1 MKAKG
6 GQTQRDIMT
15 RKRDTTLVQKRGTI
29 SWLFAMARE
38 LPGYSLPI
46 LGFSVV
52 SNTLLLVSPLYM
64 LQVYDRILTSGSTDT
79 LIWITVISVF
89 LMGIYAAAETGRRRI
104 CAIAAEELEEK
115 LSERIFTEFDK
126 THDAGGRLPNDLRVL
141 SRIRGFFQN
150 QTVLPFFDLPFAPLF
165 LIVMFMIHPLIGAL
179 GLGGG
184 IILLGMAIFAELS
197 TRHTN
202 ESASAVS
209 SKAFTL
215 ASGLSRQR
223 SAIVAMGL
231 THNALAKW
239 RETKETARDLNLKA
253 SAKETGFSSVTKAGR
268 QSLQI
273 LILGAGGAL
282 AVTGQVSPG
291 AIVAGSIILG
301 RALGPIDQIVG
312 SWRGIASARSAWN
325 QVQVAIENDAEEEDY
340 MPLPRPAAQLKLDR
354 LSIAVPGSRE
364 ALIRPFGL
372 EASGGQMIAILGSNG
387 CGKTTLLQTI
397 AGAWAPH
404 SGNVILGGRDLHAWA
419 SADRG
424 QYIGYVPQ
432 DVELLPG
439 TVGENISRMTD
450 CEAADIIDAAQKA
463 GAHEMILGLPQG
475 YETEVGVTGVG
486 SLSAGQRQLIGLA
499 RALFG
504 NPVMVLLDEP
514 TANLDLTAV
523 YHAISNL
530 NKIAKAGT
538 IILTATHDLKLI
550 SATQSVMVVRE
561 GGILTA
567 DTKQYIAASKPKA
580 ANAPARSLHAI
591 GANS

>member
-1 MKAKG
+1 
-6 GQTQRDIMT
+6 MT
-15 RKRDTTLVQKRGTI
+15 GKRHNSEPKTRGTT
-29 SWLFAMARE
+29 SWLFTMARE

-46 LGFSVV
+46 FGFSLV
-52 SNTLLLVSPLYM
+52 SNALLLVSPLYM

-79 LIWITVISVF
+79 LIWITLISVF
-89 LMGIYAAAETGRRRI
+89 LMGIYAAAEAGRRRI
-104 CAIAAEELEEK
+104 CSIAAEELEEK

-126 THDAGGRLPNDLRVL
+126 THDAGGRLANDLRVL

-165 LIVMFMIHPLIGAL
+165 IIVMFMIHPLIGFL

-184 IILLGMAIFAELS
+184 IILLIVAITAELS
-197 TRHTN
+197 ARKTN
-202 ESASAVS
+202 ETANAVN
-209 SKAFTL
+209 SKAFNL

-231 THNALAKW
+231 TDNALSKW
-239 RETKETARDLNLKA
+239 RDTKDTARDLNLKA
-253 SAKETGFSSVTKAGR
+253 GAKETGFSSVTKAMR

-282 AVTGQVSPG
+282 AITQQVSPG

-312 SWRGIASARSAWN
+312 GWRGITSARAAWN
-325 QVQVAIENDAEEEDY
+325 QLQTAIENNDIEQSY
-340 MPLPRPAAQLKLDR
+340 TPLPRPQASLKLDR

-364 ALIRPFGL
+364 ALIRPFGF
-372 EASGGQMIAILGSNG
+372 EASGGQMVAILGSNG

-397 AGAWAPH
+397 AGAWSPH
-404 SGNVILGGRDLHAWA
+404 SGSVVLGGRDLHAWA

-439 TVGENISRMTD
+439 TVGENIARMT
-450 CEAADIIDAAQKA
+450 EAEPADIIDAAQKA
-463 GAHEMILGLPQG
+463 GAHEMILGLPKG
-475 YETEVGVTGVG
+475 YETEVGVAGIG

-514 TANLDLTAV
+514 TANLDHKAVSHAVNNLT
-523 YHAISNL
+523 
-530 NKIAKAGT
+530 KIAASG
-538 IILTATHDLKLI
+538 IIVLTATHDLKLI
-550 SATQSVMVVRE
+550 SATKNVMVVHQ
-561 GGILTA
+561 GGVLIA
-567 DTKQYIAASKPKA
+567 DTQQYIQASKPKA
-580 ANAPARSLHAI
+580 ANAPAQPLRTV
-591 GANS
+591 GANA

>member
-1 MKAKG
+1 MTSKASNES
-6 GQTQRDIMT
+6 R
-15 RKRDTTLVQKRGTI
+15 QKRGTI

-79 LIWITVISVF
+79 LIWITIISVF

-115 LSERIFTEFDK
+115 LSERVFTEFDK

-141 SRIRGFFQN
+141 SRIRGFLQN

-184 IILLGMAIFAELS
+184 IILLGVAIFAELS

-239 RETKETARDLNLKA
+239 RETKETARDLSLKA

-282 AVTGQVSPG
+282 AITGQVSPG

-325 QVQVAIENDAEEEDY
+325 QVQVAIENDAEAEDY
-340 MPLPRPAAQLKLDR
+340 MPLPRPAAHLKLDR
-354 LSIAVPGSRE
+354 LSIAIPGSRE
-364 ALIRPFGL
+364 ALIRPFGF
-372 EASGGQMIAILGSNG
+372 EASGSQMIAIVGSNG

-397 AGAWAPH
+397 AGAWTPH
-404 SGNVILGGRDLHAWA
+404 SGNVTLGGRDLHAWA

-463 GAHEMILGLPQG
+463 GAHEMILGLPHG

-514 TANLDLTAV
+514 TANLDPTAV

-530 NKIAKAGT
+530 NKIAKSGT
-538 IILTATHDLKLI
+538 IILTATHDVKLI
-550 SATQSVMVVRE
+550 SATQSVMVIRE

-567 DTKQYIAASKPKA
+567 DTKQYMAASKPKA
-580 ANAPARSLHAI
+580 ANAPARPLRAV

>member
-1 MKAKG
+1 MRRSKHNKP
-6 GQTQRDIMT
+6 
-15 RKRDTTLVQKRGTI
+15 LQKRGLV
-29 SWLFAMARE
+29 SWFFAMGRE
-38 LPGYSLPI
+38 LPGYFVPI
-46 LGFSVV
+46 LGFSLV
-52 SNTLLLVSPLYM
+52 SNLLLLVSPLYM
-64 LQVYDRILTSGSTDT
+64 LQVYDRILTSGSKDT
-79 LIWITVISVF
+79 LIWITAISVF
-89 LMGIYAAAETGRRRI
+89 LLAIYAAAETGRRRI
-104 CAIAAEELEEK
+104 CSLASEELEEK
-115 LSERIFTEFDK
+115 LSERIFAEFDK

-141 SRIRGFFQN
+141 SRIRAFFQN

-165 LIVMFMIHPLIGAL
+165 LIVMFMIHPIIGLL

-184 IILLGMAIFAELS
+184 IILLSIAVFAEIS
-197 TRHTN
+197 ARRTN
-202 ESASAVS
+202 ETAASVNS
-209 SKAFTL
+209 QAFNL

-239 RETKETARDLNLKA
+239 RETKQTARDLNLKA
-253 SAKETGFSSVTKAGR
+253 GAKETGFSSVTKAGR
-268 QSLQI
+268 QMLQI
-273 LILGAGGAL
+273 LILGTGGAL
-282 AVTGQVSPG
+282 AITQQISPG

-312 SWRGIASARSAWN
+312 SWRGIAGARSAWN
-325 QVQVAIENDAEEEDY
+325 QVQAAIENDEVKPEY
-340 MPLPRPAAQLKLDR
+340 TPLPRPEAQLKLDR

-364 ALIRPFGL
+364 ALIRPFGF

-397 AGAWAPH
+397 AGAWTPH
-404 SGNVILGGRDLHAWA
+404 SGSVNLGGRDLHAWA
-419 SADRG
+419 SEDRG

-439 TVGENISRMTD
+439 TVGENISRMSKAEPEQII
-450 CEAADIIDAAQKA
+450 EAAKKA
-463 GAHEMILGLPQG
+463 GAHEMILSLAQG
-475 YETEVGVTGVG
+475 YETPVGTAGIG

-504 NPVMVLLDEP
+504 NPVVILLDEP
-514 TANLDLTAV
+514 TANLDPTAV

-530 NKIAKAGT
+530 NKVAKSGA

-550 SATQSVMVVRE
+550 AATQSVMVVRE

-567 DTKQYIAASKPKA
+567 DTKQYIQASRPKP
-580 ANAPARSLHAI
+580 ANASAQPLRTVGAI
-591 GANS
+591 A

>member
-1 MKAKG
+1 
-6 GQTQRDIMT
+6 
-15 RKRDTTLVQKRGTI
+15 
-29 SWLFAMARE
+29 MARE
-38 LPGYSLPI
+38 LPGYSVPI

-79 LIWITVISVF
+79 LIWITIISVF

-104 CAIAAEELEEK
+104 CAIAAEDLDGK
-115 LSERIFTEFDK
+115 LSERVFSEFDK
-126 THDAGGRLPNDLRVL
+126 THDAGARLPNDLRVL

-184 IILLGMAIFAELS
+184 IILLGVAIFAEVS

-202 ESASAVS
+202 EKASAVS

-215 ASGLSRQR
+215 AGGLSRQR

-239 RETKETARDLNLKA
+239 RETKETARQLSLKA

-282 AVTGQVSPG
+282 AITGQVSPG

-312 SWRGIASARSAWN
+312 NWRSIASARSAWN
-325 QVQVAIENDAEEEDY
+325 QIQVAIENDAEEDAY
-340 MPLPRPAAQLKLDR
+340 MPLPRPEAQLKLDR

-364 ALIRPFGL
+364 ALIRPFGFK
-372 EASGGQMIAILGSNG
+372 ASGGQMIAILGSNG

-397 AGAWAPH
+397 AAAWAPH
-404 SGNVILGGRDLHAWA
+404 SGTVILGGRDLHAWA
-419 SADRG
+419 GADRG

-450 CEAADIIDAAQKA
+450 CEPAAIIDAAQKA
-463 GAHEMILGLPQG
+463 GAHEMILGLPHG
-475 YETEVGVTGVG
+475 YETEVGVTGIG

-514 TANLDLTAV
+514 TANLDPAAV

-530 NKIAKAGT
+530 NKIAKAGA
-538 IILTATHDLKLI
+538 IILTATHDVKLI

-567 DTKQYIAASKPKA
+567 DTKQYMAASKPKA
-580 ANAPARSLHAI
+580 ANATARPLRAI